1 MKKIPNDWGN
11 WEKIFPEFDVQELD
25 SNTST
30 DLDGDQTM
38 QSVNSATLSDI
49 DINLDTWNTWSNWDK
64 IDSSS
69 LPSLT
74 ANDLYTIDFGNIGN
88 VTTINLSALTTSA
101 SSAIWTGGATWASTS
116 ASTAVNIDKDGIHIP
131 EGGDLFLGNVSLSD
145 RLDRIE
151 SRLAILRPNP
161 QLEKEF
167 QELQELGEQYRALEA
182 HIKEKMETF
191 NTLKRE

>member
-1 MKKIPNDWGN
+1 MKKIPDDWDN
-11 WEKIFPEFDVQELD
+11 WEKIFPEFDIQELD
-25 SNTST
+25 SNTSA
-30 DLDGDQTM
+30 DLGSDQTM
-38 QSVNSATLSDI
+38 QSVNSATLSGI
-49 DINLDTWNTWSNWDK
+49 DINLDTWSTWDK
-64 IDSSS
+64 LNSSS

-74 ANDLYTIDFGNIGN
+74 ASDLYTIDFGNIGN

-101 SSAIWTGGATWASTS
+101 SSAIWTGGATWASTT
-116 ASTAVNIDKDGIHIP
+116 ASTSVNIDKAGVHIP

-182 HIKEKMETF
+182 HIKEKLETF